1 MAALSA
7 LSGGREGVVGG
18 RGRDDDEADVGGI
31 EPRGRQRLLRRRGAE
46 RAGRLVRLGDMTE
59 TDAGAFDDP
68 FVTGIDALRKLVVR
82 HARARQRRAGA
93 LQDRAA
99 RHAALSRRKLARP
112 SVTWR
117 VISFSIS
124 SAHSWTALA
133 TPFASAVPWLL
144 RPTPLRQRHDRKTA
158 VTGK

>member
-82 HARARQRRAGA
+82 HARARQRRAGRSEEHTSE
-93 LQDRAA
+93 LQSLMR
-99 RHAALSRRKLARP
+99 
-112 SVTWR
+112 
-117 VISFSIS
+117 ISY
-124 SAHSWTALA
+124 
-133 TPFASAVPWLL
+133 AV
-144 RPTPLRQRHDRKTA
+144 
-158 VTGK
+158 